1 MIYEQ
6 ALRKAISCLKLS
18 QSPNKHEA
26 ALAAAKAQEIIDRYN
41 LCIDDIQQG
50 NQPKDVDEAIKD
62 FGWEDPLHE
71 VCQVD
76 TRWTLR
82 LASTVANLNSCRIY
96 YHTKMSGSAVLKV
109 VGRASD
115 VQTVRYIFS
124 WLEKEVRR
132 ITRQE
137 CKGNSRRYQIDF
149 RTGVVDTI
157 SQKLNEQ
164 RTSTFSTV
172 QKEAVNSMALVRIQ
186 SSIAKIEARGIAV
199 DEWMKQNLKL
209 RESSFRHQADI
220 SARRHGQ
227 IAGEQIRFTKAK
239 ASIISNSF
247 VAIEA

>member
-1 MIYEQ
+1 MLYEQ
-6 ALRKAISCLKLS
+6 ALRKAISCLKLA

-26 ALAAAKAQEIIDRYN
+26 ALAASKAQEIIDRYN

-50 NQPKDVDEAIKD
+50 NQPKEVEEAIKD
-62 FGWEDPLHE
+62 YGWEDPIHE

-82 LASTVANLNSCRIY
+82 LASTVANLNACRIY
-96 YHTKMSGSAVLKV
+96 YHTKGSGSAVVKII
-109 VGRASD
+109 GRPSD
-115 VQTVRYIFS
+115 VSAVRYIFS

-132 ITRQE
+132 ITKQE
-137 CKGNSRRYQIDF
+137 CQGQSRRYQIDF

-164 RTSTFSTV
+164 RKETFATV

-186 SSIAKIEARGIAV
+186 SSIAKVEAKGLAV
-199 DEWMKQNLKL
+199 DDWMKNNLKL
-209 RESSFRHQADI
+209 RQSSFRHRADF

-227 IAGEQIRFTKAK
+227 VAGEQVRFITKAK
-239 ASIISNSF
+239 ASIGSPV